1 MSIKK
6 NWSRA
11 DPKHINAN
19 VPTKGGVYELKAF
32 GELVYIGKTSNLRRR
47 LLEHLN
53 ERNPNYYRFK
63 KAGFFQSPSSLESDH
78 LEAYGSTQSE
88 TPSWN
93 EQLPR
98 A

>member
-1 MSIKK
+1 MPIKK

-11 DPKHINAN
+11 NSKHINAN
-19 VPTKGGVYELKAF
+19 VPTKGEFTSSKPS
-32 GELVYIGKTSNLRRR
+32 ELVYIGKTSNLRRR

-63 KAGFFQSPSSLESDH
+63 KAGFLQSPSGLESEH
-78 LEAYGSTQSE
+78 LEAYGTTQSE

-93 EQLPR
+93 ERFPR